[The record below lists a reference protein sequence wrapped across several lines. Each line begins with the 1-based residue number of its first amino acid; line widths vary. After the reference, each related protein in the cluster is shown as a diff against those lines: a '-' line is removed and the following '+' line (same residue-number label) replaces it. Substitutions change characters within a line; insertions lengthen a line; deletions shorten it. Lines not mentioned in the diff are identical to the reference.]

1 MEISF
6 VSVLIKKKEGSKQ
19 KQNKRKLYL
28 DVF

>member
-1 MEISF
+1 MAISF

-19 KQNKRKLYL
+19 KQNKRRISL